1 MTSDPMPTDP
11 SNREKELEQQH
22 LIAIIKSFQN
32 YGDNTRLFLE
42 SKLERNSKALKEI
55 KADRISAVYGN
66 MKDRLERNIALSKL
80 NQQFLDQII
89 DRSSLLQQL
98 NQQAPH
104 LSVAEVSKTK
114 VASTQKESMNHS
126 KVISTLKQIY
136 RDWTEEGKRER
147 DRCHKPILEL
157 LDWLFPN
164 STNRSQTR
172 ILIPGAGLCRLAY
185 DISKMGFYTEA
196 NEVSYH
202 MLLASEFILNCA
214 SGNQDVIFY
223 PWIHQ
228 YSNIPKRECQ
238 QRGYVLRPP
247 ASFPS
252 NVTMD
257 PNNFSVVGGDFNMT
271 YSKRESSFDVIVTLF
286 FIDTASNDL
295 NSYLNVIHT
304 ILKSGGYWIQLGPL
318 LYHHEGLEYTAE
330 EVMDLTEAHG
340 FEIVE
345 FNGRGT
351 MSTSQLGCRNGVKVI
366 DGVYAAMP
374 ESMMH
379 HVYHNMFF
387 VARKQ

>member
-1 MTSDPMPTDP
+1 MTSDPMASDP
-11 SNREKELEQQH
+11 SSREKELEQQH

-42 SKLERNSKALKEI
+42 SKLERNARAMKEV
-55 KADRISAVYGN
+55 KDDRVAQVYCN
-66 MKDRLERNIALSKL
+66 MKDRLVKNIALCQL

-89 DRSSLLQQL
+89 NRSSLLQQL
-98 NQQAPH
+98 SQQAPS
-104 LSVAEVSKTK
+104 LPTPDISKTS
-114 VASTQKESMNHS
+114 ANSTQKESMNHS
-126 KVISTLKQIY
+126 KVVSTLKQIY

-147 DRCHKPILEL
+147 DRCHKPILEM
-157 LDWLFPN
+157 LDLLFP
-164 STNRSQTR
+164 SSANRSQTR

-185 DISKMGFYTEA
+185 DISKMGYYTEA

-214 SGNQDVIFY
+214 GVNENVKFY

-228 YSNIPKRECQ
+228 YSNIPKKECQ
-238 QRGYVLRPP
+238 QRGYALKPP
-247 ASFPS
+247 ASLS
-252 NVTMD
+252 GNVNMD

-271 YSKRESSFDVIVTLF
+271 YSRKESSFDAVITLF

-295 NSYLNVIHT
+295 NSYLNVIHKV
-304 ILKSGGYWIQLGPL
+304 LKPGGYWIQLGPL

-330 EVMDLTEAHG
+330 EVMELTEAYG
-340 FEIVE
+340 FELME
-345 FNGRGT
+345 FSGRGT
-351 MSTSQLGCRNGVKVI
+351 MNVSQSGSRNGVKVI
-366 DGVYAAMP
+366 DGVYSAMP

-387 VARKQ
+387 VARKH